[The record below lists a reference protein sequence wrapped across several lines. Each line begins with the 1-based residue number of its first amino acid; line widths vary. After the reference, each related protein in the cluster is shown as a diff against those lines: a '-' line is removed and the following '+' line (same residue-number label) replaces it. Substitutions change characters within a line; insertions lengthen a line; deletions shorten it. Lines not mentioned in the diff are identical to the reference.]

1 MKFTELLYN
10 LFAGRDKNDPQK
22 ARSRCGAAASIV
34 GIIANVLLF
43 GGKFAV
49 GLLFGSIA
57 MQADGINNLSD
68 AGSSAISLISFRISG
83 KPADREHPYGH
94 ARIEYVA
101 SMIVSF
107 LIINIGLDLVKDSVD
122 KIIHPTETAFSILS
136 VIVLSASIVVKLLL
150 FLFNRGLGRRIDSE
164 VVKATAADS
173 LSDALATAAVLAS
186 TLIMKFTGFDADGYM
201 GVVVAAIILI
211 AGVKILL
218 ETKDHILGK
227 APDGETVMAI
237 KEIVSRYPEALGIHD
252 MFIHNYGPGRT
263 IASLHVE
270 VDGAKDIYY
279 THDVIDS
286 IEKQISEELSVIC
299 TIHLDPIV
307 TDDERVSALRVQ
319 VAEKIKEIDERLCI
333 HDFRF
338 VEGDTHT
345 NLIFDIVAP
354 FEVKLSDDELVR
366 GAKEKIS
373 EINENYFGVI
383 CVDRE

>member
-1 MKFTELLYN
+1 MTELLYK
-10 LFAGRDKNDPQK
+10 LFSGKDVNDTQK

-107 LIINIGLDLVKDSVD
+107 LILHIGFDLVTESVG
-122 KIIHPTETAFSILS
+122 KIINPSKTEFSILS
-136 VIVLSASIVVKLLL
+136 VIVLSVSILVKLLL
-150 FLFNRGLGRRIDSE
+150 FFFNRGLGKRIDSE

-173 LSDALATAAVLAS
+173 LSDAMATTAVLIA
-186 TLIMKFTGFDADGYM
+186 TLVMKFTGFDADGYM
-201 GVVVAAIILI
+201 GVIVALIILI

-227 APDGETVMAI
+227 APDGEMVMSI
-237 KEIVSRYPEALGIHD
+237 KEIVGRYPEALGIHD
-252 MFIHNYGPGRT
+252 MIIHNYGPGRT

-270 VDGAKDIYY
+270 VDGADNVYH

-307 TDDERVSALRVQ
+307 TDDERVNALRARVI
-319 VAEKIKEIDERLCI
+319 EKIKEIDERLNI

-354 FEVKLSDDELVR
+354 FEVKLSDEDIVR
-366 GAKEKIS
+366 HAKEKIS
-373 EINENYFGVI
+373 EINSNYFGVI
-383 CVDRE
+383 YVDRE